1 MHVVNTVL
9 IKCVVSNLLH
19 LWLIFISYMV
29 GIKFMVHF
37 YYIYGVFNS
46 KTREQEPAFS

>member
-9 IKCVVSNLLH
+9 IKCVVCNLFH

-29 GIKFMVHF
+29 GIKFTVHF
-37 YYIYGVFNS
+37 YYIYGVFQHIN
-46 KTREQEPAFS
+46 

>member
-19 LWLIFISYMV
+19 LWLIFISYIV
-29 GIKFMVHF
+29 GIKFMVQF
-37 YYIYGVFNS
+37 YNVYVVFKHIN
-46 KTREQEPAFS
+46 